1 MVKITS
7 AAILLL
13 TLCACLAKGQ
23 DTVQRTTL
31 WKANEDGIFAHFVYG
46 LIVRAKGTILAFAC
60 LYGHGGSGHMPETV
74 SLARFSLQWLLENEE

>member
-1 MVKITS
+1 MVKITN

-13 TLCACLAKGQ
+13 TLCTCPARGH

-31 WKANEDGIFAHFVYG
+31 WKANEDGIFAHFGYG
-46 LIVRAKGTILAFAC
+46 LTVTVKGTIPAFAS
-60 LYGHGGSGHMPETV
+60 LYGHRGSRHMPETV